1 MFLEALVITT
11 EEFAMSQRLRC
22 AIANIKTSVHSQV
35 TQIRTVA
42 VAKTQSSTGC
52 KGSTH
57 HLAMDSTSTGSANA
71 WQMLLNQK
79 KLAVLV
85 NNSGLF
91 LDEET
96 FYHQEM
102 LRHLLV

>member
-1 MFLEALVITT
+1 
-11 EEFAMSQRLRC
+11 MSQRLRC
-22 AIANIKTSVHSQV
+22 AIGRSPAPRAIASIKTSVHSQV

-57 HLAMDSTSTGSANA
+57 HLAIDSTSDSTSTGSANA

-79 KLAVLV
+79 KLPALV

-102 LRHLLV
+102 PRHLLV